1 VTGAVRLLWAGGL
14 AALLCFVALAVMSKF
29 WLEPDGLI
37 VFDSRLRGYDP
48 AAARAYL
55 AALSAD
61 QRALYLGAFRV
72 LDTVFPIVLAGTLAG
87 VIWRGAGVRLAMVRV
102 LALLMPGVYLML
114 DLTEN
119 ALVAVILRGQATD
132 ATIVLA
138 SALTQGKWLVLAVAM
153 LLAVWAMR
161 RGADTQQG
169 RMA

>member
-1 VTGAVRLLWAGGL
+1 
-14 AALLCFVALAVMSKF
+14 
-29 WLEPDGLI
+29 
-37 VFDSRLRGYDP
+37 
-48 AAARAYL
+48 
-55 AALSAD
+55 
-61 QRALYLGAFRV
+61 
-72 LDTVFPIVLAGTLAG
+72 
-87 VIWRGAGVRLAMVRV
+87 MVRV
-102 LALLMPGVYLML
+102 LALLVPGAYLVL

-138 SALTQGKWLVLAVAM
+138 SALTQGKWLVLAVAL